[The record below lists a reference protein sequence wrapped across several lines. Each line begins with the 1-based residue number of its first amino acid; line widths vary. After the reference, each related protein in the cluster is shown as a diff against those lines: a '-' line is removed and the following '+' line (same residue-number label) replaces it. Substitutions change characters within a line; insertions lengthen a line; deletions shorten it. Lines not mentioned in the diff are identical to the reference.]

1 MAFDLQLNASGV
13 CDSID
18 DFREGIEFSLRTVSN
33 HDPDEWIP
41 VMYFAPVADK
51 FEPYLQLSDEKS
63 VMEGTTSGTFKLR
76 GYTVPFVIQSN
87 SETFYNFSFC
97 RNDFFNDQS
106 QLQFRWLYTSHH
118 EVNNKETPADV
129 IILDNIT
136 ITAQNC
142 TYSVSLLEYD
152 GIE

>member
-1 MAFDLQLNASGV
+1 
-13 CDSID
+13 
-18 DFREGIEFSLRTVSN
+18 
-33 HDPDEWIP
+33 
-41 VMYFAPVADK
+41 MYFSPVADK

-76 GYTVPFVIQSN
+76 DYTVPFIIQSN

-106 QLQFRWLYTSHH
+106 QLQFRWLHTSHH
-118 EVNNKETPADV
+118 KVNNKETPADV

-136 ITAQNC
+136 ITARNC

-152 GIE
+152 GTE